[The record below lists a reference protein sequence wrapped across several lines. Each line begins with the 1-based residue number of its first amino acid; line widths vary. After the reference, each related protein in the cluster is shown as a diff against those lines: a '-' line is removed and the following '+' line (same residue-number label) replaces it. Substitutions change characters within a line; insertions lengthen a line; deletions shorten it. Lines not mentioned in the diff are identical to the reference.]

1 MKFFKIFCA
10 KQTRPQW
17 HNGKERK
24 NKVMKN
30 EKKATR
36 QSYGEALKELGKE
49 NPNVI
54 VLDSDLAR
62 GNKNGIICKRISR

>member
-1 MKFFKIFCA
+1 MA
-10 KQTRPQW
+10 KKHF
-17 HNGKERK
+17 HNGTERK
-24 NKVMKN
+24 SKIMKN

-49 NPNVI
+49 NPNVV

-62 GNKNGIICKRISR
+62 SNKN